1 MADRSQTAPWVW
13 VLSGVAAPAT
23 LVGAWFLMGRS
34 DTGWDAALIA
44 IAAVAIGSAITIPTR
59 SGASRT
65 VAHGV
70 GAAIPLLL
78 VDGDWLFDRAAT
90 IAVGLGGLGVVWL
103 VSAIRGRDQRTLI
116 PVMVQA
122 LLTYT
127 VYVELVA
134 GLRSTPIFGSATVG
148 WPRTLLFVVAA
159 IGVFLFELVWASVA
173 VAGRDRGGIRYRVLR
188 VLGDADSFLAITGAG
203 ALFGLSFGYVGWWAL
218 VVSIL
223 PYSFTHTALAR
234 FRNTKSTYEQTLRAL
249 AQIPEVAGH
258 AAPGH
263 ALAAGRLGRQLALDL
278 GLDPRRVDGAEHA
291 SLMHEVG
298 LVALNEPGIAH
309 GGYTDFD
316 IARWGAEV
324 LGQSSYLGEVRDAV
338 RRQYDAY
345 RSPGGSVDPTLGS
358 LPRIVRVV
366 GAFIRGTERGR
377 SVPEVLDD
385 LQRGTS
391 DDFDPAVVAALRSR
405 LERVGGVHHPVAR

>member
-1 MADRSQTAPWVW
+1 MVERSQVAPWVW

-23 LVGAWFLMGRS
+23 LVGAWFLMGIS
-34 DTGWDAALIA
+34 QTDLFVVSIAVVVVAAGAGIA
-44 IAAVAIGSAITIPTR
+44 IPTR
-59 SGASRT
+59 TGTTRT

-70 GAAIPLLL
+70 GAAVPLIL
-78 VDGDWLFDRAAT
+78 VDDMPLFDRAAA

-103 VSAIRGRDQRTLI
+103 VSAIRGKEQRLLI
-116 PVMVQA
+116 PVMLQSLSA
-122 LLTYT
+122 YA
-127 VYVELVA
+127 VYAMLIVSLGSVA
-134 GLRSTPIFGSATVG
+134 PFDQTVG
-148 WPRTLLFVVAA
+148 WPRT
-159 IGVFLFELVWASVA
+159 FLFLTAALGAFIFELAWASLV
-173 VAGRDRGGIRYRVLR
+173 VAGRDRGGIRYRTLR
-188 VLGDADSFLAITGAG
+188 GLGDADSYLAITGAG
-203 ALFGLSFGYVGWWAL
+203 ALFGLSFNDVGWWAL
-218 VVSIL
+218 VISAL

-234 FRNTKSTYEQTLRAL
+234 FRNTKTTYEQTLRAL

-263 ALAAGRLGRQLALDL
+263 ALAAARLGRQLALDL
-278 GLDPRRVDGAEHA
+278 RLDPRRVDRAEHA

-316 IARWGAEV
+316 IARWGSEV
-324 LGQSSYLGEVRDAV
+324 LGESRHLSEVADAV

-345 RSPGGSVDPTLGS
+345 RSPGGAADPTLGP

-391 DDFDPAVVAALRSR
+391 DDFDPEVVAALRVR
-405 LERVGGVHHPVAR
+405 LERTGGLRHPVAR

>member
-1 MADRSQTAPWVW
+1 
-13 VLSGVAAPAT
+13 
-23 LVGAWFLMGRS
+23 MGLS
-34 DTGWDAALIA
+34 DTGWGATLIA
-44 IAAVAIGSAITIPTR
+44 VAAVAIGAAITIPTR
-59 SGASRT
+59 SGTSRT

-78 VDGDWLFDRAAT
+78 VDGKTWLFDRPAT
-90 IAVGLGGLGVVWL
+90 FAVGLGGLGVVWL

-134 GLRSTPIFGSATVG
+134 GLRLTFQSATVG
-148 WPRTLLFVVAA
+148 WPRTFLFVVAA
-159 IGVFLFELVWASVA
+159 LGVFMFELAWASVA
-173 VAGRDRGGIRYRVLR
+173 VLGRDRGGFRYRVLR
-188 VLGDADSFLAITGAG
+188 VLGDTDSFLAITGAG

-278 GLDPRRVDGAEHA
+278 GLDPRRVDRAEHA

-324 LGQSSYLGEVRDAV
+324 LGESSYLGEVADAV

-345 RSPGGSVDPTLGS
+345 RTPGGAVDPTLGP

-405 LERVGGVHHPVAR
+405 LERVGGVRHPVAR

>member
-34 DTGWDAALIA
+34 DTVMGAVLFA

-70 GAAIPLLL
+70 GAAIPLVL
-78 VDGDWLFDRAAT
+78 VDGFPLFDRAAT
-90 IAVGLGGLGVVWL
+90 IAVGLGGLGIVWL
-103 VSAIRGRDQRTLI
+103 ISAIRGRDQRTLI

-122 LLTYT
+122 LLAYT

-134 GLRSTPIFGSATVG
+134 GLGTTEVFASATEG
-148 WPRTLLFVVAA
+148 WQRTFLFLTSAL
-159 IGVFLFELVWASVA
+159 GVFLFELVWASVA
-173 VAGRDRGGIRYRVLR
+173 VAGRDRGGVRYRILR

-203 ALFGLSFGYVGWWAL
+203 ALFGLSYGDVGWWAL

-223 PYSFTHTALAR
+223 PYSFTHTALTR
-234 FRNTKSTYEQTLRAL
+234 FRSTKSTYEQTLRAL

-278 GLDPRRVDGAEHA
+278 RLDPERVDRAEHA

-309 GGYTDFD
+309 GGYTEFD

-324 LGQSSYLGEVRDAV
+324 LGESSHLSQVAEAV

-345 RSPGGSVDPTLGS
+345 RSPGGAVDPTLGP

-391 DDFDPAVVAALRSR
+391 DDFDPEVVAALRNR
-405 LERVGGVHHPVAR
+405 LERVGGIRHPVAR